1 MAQILV
7 IDDDA
12 GFRGIVRALLERAGH
27 LVIEA
32 SDGRSALQRLRAP
45 PRPDLVITD
54 LLMPQMDGIEV
65 LQHLRRINGEIRIL
79 AMSGGGGLG
88 PSDLLRAAS
97 HLGADETIT
106 KPFRRDEFIDTV
118 NRMLAA

>member
-27 LVIEA
+27 RVIEA
-32 SDGRSALQRLRAP
+32 SDGRGALQRLRES
-45 PRPDLVITD
+45 PRTDLVITD

-65 LQHLRRINGEIRIL
+65 LQHVRRINGEIRIL

-97 HLGADETIT
+97 HLGADQTIT